1 MDLDTRIE
9 NATKED
15 IPALVRLLDELFSIE
30 QDLQPNQE
38 RQIAGLQLRLDSGK
52 TAVIKVA
59 KNINDEVIG
68 MVSGQLV
75 ISTSQGSP
83 SVWVEDMIVNQQYRA
98 QGVGRLLLEAVLAW
112 AKQQGATRAQLLV
125 DLDNDPALGYYD
137 HLSWQASRMGMRRL
151 MLV

>member
-1 MDLDTRIE
+1 MDADTRIE

-30 QDLQPNQE
+30 QDFQPNQQ
-38 RQIAGLQLRLDSGK
+38 RQIAGLQLILDSGK
-52 TAVIKVA
+52 IAVIKVA
-59 KNINDEVIG
+59 KNVNDEVIG

-98 QGVGRLLLEAVLAW
+98 QGIGRKLLEAVLAW

-125 DLDNDPALGYYD
+125 DLDNDPALGYYNY
-137 HLSWQASRMGMRRL
+137 LGWQASRMGMRRL
-151 MLV
+151 LLK